1 MANTVTA
8 SARPEENLEVIEWDI
23 PVNEIQSSEDIN
35 YIGLSK
41 LSMNTEIKNR
51 YWENATKYLNHHQ
64 QYSGSSNTSPL
75 FDQNQNFTYEVD
87 INQIPN
93 FQVYNSSSGA
103 INTDA
108 GLISKSSSSHH
119 QQFRNDNDSPVLI
132 NQRQNSTKIQGKTS
146 QAPLLIPQ
154 SSLLVTQV
162 GNSPITA
169 NSAISEC
176 KTPEILSSPD
186 DITIDFRKV
195 CKLNSLFIQT
205 IQIFS
210 DLALLS
216 FLAWTTGHLMFN

>member
-1 MANTVTA
+1 MANTVTSA
-8 SARPEENLEVIEWDI
+8 SARPENLEVIEWDI
-23 PVNEIQSSEDIN
+23 PVNEIQNSDDIN

-64 QYSGSSNTSPL
+64 QYSGSNNSSPL

-93 FQVYNSSSGA
+93 FQAYNSSSGA

-108 GLISKSSSSHH
+108 VLINKSNSPHH
-119 QQFRNDNDSPVLI
+119 QQFRNDNDSPALI
-132 NQRQNSTKIQGKTS
+132 SQRQNLTKIQGKTTS
-146 QAPLLIPQ
+146 QTPLLMPQ

-162 GNSPITA
+162 ANLPITA

-186 DITIDFRKV
+186 DVTIDFRKV
-195 CKLNSLFIQT
+195 CRVNCLFIQT
-205 IQIFS
+205 IADFFRFS
-210 DLALLS
+210 SPLDC
-216 FLAWTTGHLMFN
+216 WKYDIN